1 MSLDLTE
8 KDNYPKFE
16 MFETRLQ
23 TYWSDADPA
32 GRVYFAH
39 FFRFAEFA
47 ESELFRAAGKERM
60 ALYEESQVWM
70 PRVESFAKFSK
81 PIQAEESII
90 VRLRSRFQGEKTV
103 RLDFEI
109 LHSNDRSLL
118 AEGYITLVT
127 IDRQTGKSRPMPTA
141 IREVF
146 ALTTGDES

>member
-1 MSLDLTE
+1 
-8 KDNYPKFE
+8 
-16 MFETRLQ
+16 MFETHLQ

-39 FFRFAEFA
+39 FFRFAEYA
-47 ESELFRAAGKERM
+47 ESELFRSAGKERM

-81 PIQAEESII
+81 PILAEEAII
-90 VRLRSRFQGEKTV
+90 VRLRSKFQGEKTV
-103 RLDFEI
+103 RLDFQI
-109 LHSNDRSLL
+109 LHANDRSLL

-127 IDRQTGKSRPMPTA
+127 IDRRTGKACPMPPE

-146 ALTTGDES
+146 ARTTAKE